1 MPEPVMQRLV
11 HRITP
16 SNNSAVEVE
25 LGPFPLSFLSIDII
39 RTQPAA
45 NSNLTAL
52 DMVSFINRVHVHA
65 RGISLWDM
73 TGEEAFIIGQTL
85 LTKTPPFKKTQ
96 LGATTYRHIANI
108 IVPFS
113 RQPMSPVSGLP
124 AVGRG
129 EAILRLEFGTVPS
142 GTLISVHA
150 FGWREHKPEWT
161 LRCVRVSANISAT
174 GDNDITLAIAGSI
187 LGFVFEESAP
197 FWNSGTAIL
206 DNVRLLVGGVED
218 TLNSLNFEG
227 LKALQAVTADYLL
240 DDIEHSH
247 IENTSGAYTQNAST
261 LTEQHNQYTHKYTFV
276 LLDELFD
283 PDAMVTIPPGVDVRL
298 RVNASATGALYVFP
312 VELFILP
319 ERREA
324 G

>member
-16 SNNSAVEVE
+16 ASNTPIEVE

-45 NSNLTAL
+45 NANLNAQ
-52 DMVSFINRVHVHA
+52 DMVSFITRVHVHA
-65 RGISLWDM
+65 RGVSLFDM
-73 TGEEAFIIGQTL
+73 NGEEAFIIGQTL
-85 LTKTPPFKKTQ
+85 VAKKPPWRKTQ
-96 LGATTYRHIANI
+96 LGATAMRHIANI

-142 GTLISVHA
+142 GVLLSVHA

-161 LRCVRVSANISAT
+161 LRVVRATANITTT
-174 GDNDITLAIAGSI
+174 GDNDIPLAIAGSI

-197 FWNSGTAIL
+197 FWNTGTAVL
-206 DNVRLLVGGVED
+206 DNLRLLIGGVED
-218 TLNSLNFEG
+218 TLNSINFEG
-227 LKALQAVTADYLL
+227 LKALEALTADYLL
-240 DDIEHSH
+240 DNIEHLH
-247 IENTSGAYTQNAST
+247 IENTAGTYTQNATT

-298 RVNASATGALYVFP
+298 RVSASATGALFVFP
-312 VELFILP
+312 VELFVLP
-319 ERREA
+319 EKKA
-324 G
+324 A

>member
-16 SNNSAVEVE
+16 ASNTPIEVE

-39 RTQPAA
+39 RTQPTA
-45 NSNLTAL
+45 NANLNAQ
-52 DMVSFINRVHVHA
+52 DMVSFISRVHVHA
-65 RGISLWDM
+65 RGISLFDM
-73 TGEEAFIIGQTL
+73 NGEEAFIIGQTL
-85 LTKTPPFKKTQ
+85 VAKKPPWRKTQ
-96 LGATTYRHIANI
+96 LGATTMRHIANI

-142 GTLISVHA
+142 GVLLSVHA

-161 LRCVRVSANISAT
+161 LRCVRAT
-174 GDNDITLAIAGSI
+174 ASIGTVGDNDIPLAIAGSI

-197 FWNSGTAIL
+197 FWNAGTAVL
-206 DNVRLLVGGVED
+206 DNVRLLIGGVED

-227 LKALQAVTADYLL
+227 LKALEAITADYLL

-247 IENTSGAYTQNAST
+247 IENTAGTYTQNATT

-298 RVNASATGALYVFP
+298 RVNASATGTLYVFP
-312 VELFILP
+312 VELFVLP
-319 ERREA
+319 EKKA
-324 G
+324 A

>member
-16 SNNSAVEVE
+16 ASNTPIEVE

-39 RTQPAA
+39 RTQPTA
-45 NSNLTAL
+45 NANLNAQ

-73 TGEEAFIIGQTL
+73 NGEESFIIGQAL
-85 LTKTPPFKKTQ
+85 LAKTPPWRKTQ
-96 LGATTYRHIANI
+96 LGATTMRHIANI

-129 EAILRLEFGTVPS
+129 EAILRLEFGTVTS
-142 GTLISVHA
+142 GVLLSVHA

-161 LRCVRVSANISAT
+161 LRCVRAT
-174 GDNDITLAIAGSI
+174 ASIGTVGDNDIPLAIAGSI

-197 FWNSGTAIL
+197 FWNAGTAIV
-206 DNVRLLVGGVED
+206 DNLRLLIGGVED
-218 TLNSLNFEG
+218 TLNSINFEG
-227 LKALQAVTADYLL
+227 LKALEAVTADYLL
-240 DDIEHSH
+240 DDIEHFH
-247 IENTSGAYTQNAST
+247 IENTAAAYTQNAST

-276 LLDELFD
+276 FLDELFD
-283 PDAMVTIPPGVDVRL
+283 PDAMVTVPPGVDVRL
-298 RVNASATGALYVFP
+298 RVNASATGTLYVFP
-312 VELFILP
+312 VELFVLP
-319 ERREA
+319 EKKA
-324 G
+324 A